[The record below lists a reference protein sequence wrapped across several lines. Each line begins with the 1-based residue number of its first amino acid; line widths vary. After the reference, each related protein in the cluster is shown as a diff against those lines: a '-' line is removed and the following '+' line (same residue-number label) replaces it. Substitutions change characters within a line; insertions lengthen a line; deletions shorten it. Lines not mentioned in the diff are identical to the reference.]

1 MVTLFS
7 GILILGILVFVHEF
21 GHFTV
26 AKLCGVK
33 VLKFSLG
40 FGPKLFSYQWGE
52 TEYMISA
59 IPLGGYVQMFGE
71 GGGEEG
77 ETAELSEA
85 DRQRSFA
92 HKPLHHRFAIV
103 AAGPLMNLALPFL
116 LLPISYLIGVNVP
129 RYLDGPP
136 CAGYVIPGSEAEQIG
151 FQAGDCIVSVNGD
164 QVETWNGSFQIMV
177 SHAGAPLEL
186 LIDRAG
192 SDKILTLASERDDLE
207 ELSLERL
214 GLLPPRAAVVGSVA
228 DNYPAARAGVKPGD
242 RILAINQQPVSSWYD
257 VRPLVLAAGGSEL
270 RLLLERDG
278 QQLELSMTPEKSETD
293 DGDYIV
299 GVSPEQMVVFK
310 RYSLG
315 KAIEAGYR
323 QTIDLIQ
330 LTLVFIQKLFSGQV
344 SAKKRSGCRQRAG
357 AARGCPAC
365 GRARVAPCRW
375 RWIAASPHHPGA
387 PMRRARR
394 DKTAIGLRRRIPRA
408 GRESCPCTTERGRR
422 APQWRGLAAKTPWP
436 AAATTRLSPASPRR
450 RESQARQKQRRG
462 AWRPE

>member
-344 SAKKRSGCRQRAG
+344 SAKNIGGPIMIFQVAG
-357 AARGCPAC
+357 QAVQTGFSTVLTFMAFISIQLGILNLLPVPVLDGGHLFFYSFEFIFRRPLSM
-365 GRARVAPCRW
+365 RARE
-375 RWIAASPHHPGA
+375 
-387 PMRRARR
+387 
-394 DKTAIGLRRRIPRA
+394 LL
-408 GRESCPCTTERGRR
+408 
-422 APQWRGLAAKTPWP
+422 QQLGLALIVLLMVFAFYNDFVKFQLFDYLFGW
-436 AAATTRLSPASPRR
+436 LG
-450 RESQARQKQRRG
+450 RG
-462 AWRPE
+462 